1 MAGTGYHPEGH
12 KFQQIDKEVDRY
24 GAYTYICKNCAQV
37 TNDLDADNG
46 DCIDD
51 Y

>member
-12 KFQQIDKEVDRY
+12 QWESY
-24 GAYTYICKNCAQV
+24 GGSIAGMTHICTNCAQV
-37 TNDLDADNG
+37 TADPRGNNG

-51 Y
+51 C